1 MQALQASRSMAAGRI
16 ANGKRKPDPDWL
28 YCGKTGTPVN
38 HMTNENP
45 SDKPWGGRFTES
57 TDSFVEAFT
66 ASIGFDQ
73 RLYRHDIAG
82 SIAHARML
90 AHVGIISDSEAADIV
105 AGLEGIRDDIDRGDF
120 AWSVALEDVHMN
132 IEARLIDR
140 IGETGKKLHT
150 GRSRNDQVAT
160 DLRLFLRDEID
171 SLCRAL
177 TRLQGA
183 LVDIAEREADTIMPG
198 FTHLQVAMPVSFGHH
213 MLAWEA
219 MLARDHQR
227 LLDARKRV
235 NVMPLGA
242 AALAG
247 TGFPIDRE
255 FTAALLGFDSVA
267 GNSLDA
273 VSDRDFVIEFC
284 AAASLVMIHLSRFS
298 EELILWS
305 SAQFSFIELPD
316 RFCTGSSI
324 MPQKKNPD
332 VPELVRGKS
341 GRVTGHLVSLLM
353 LMKSQPL
360 AYNKDNQEDK
370 EPLFD
375 TIDTLQGSLR
385 VFADMMPAVTVHH
398 ANMAAAALQG
408 FSTATDLADY
418 LVRKGIA
425 FRDAHEIVGRAVRFG
440 IDSNKDLSAMS
451 LQELRAFS
459 SQIDDDVFAVLKLEG
474 SMAARNHPGGTAPE
488 QVRKAVSAARQ
499 RLQPH

>member
-1 MQALQASRSMAAGRI
+1 
-16 ANGKRKPDPDWL
+16 L
-28 YCGKTGTPVN
+28 YDYP
-38 HMTNENP
+38 HMTDKEAAA
-45 SDKPWGGRFTES
+45 KPWGGRFTES
-57 TDSFVEAFT
+57 TDAFVEAFT
-66 ASIGFDQ
+66 ASIDFDK

-90 AHVGIISDSEAADIV
+90 AHIGILSETECERIIQGLDNILADI
-105 AGLEGIRDDIDRGDF
+105 ERGDF

-132 IEARLIDR
+132 VEARLIER
-140 IGETGKKLHT
+140 IGDTGKKLHT

-160 DLRLFLRDEID
+160 DLRLYLRDEID
-171 SLCRAL
+171 ALAASL
-177 TRLQGA
+177 TRLEAA
-183 LVDIAEREADTIMPG
+183 LVEIAEREAGTVMPG

-219 MLARDHQR
+219 MLDRDHQR
-227 LLDARKRV
+227 LLDCRKRV
-235 NVMPLGA
+235 NIMPLGA

-247 TGFPIDRE
+247 TSFPIDRE
-255 FTAALLGFDSVA
+255 YTARLLGFEAPA

-284 AAASLVMIHLSRFS
+284 AAAALIMLHLSRFS
-298 EELILWS
+298 EELVLWS
-305 SAQFSFIELPD
+305 SAQFSFVELPD

-341 GRVTGHLVSLLM
+341 GRVTGNLVSLLM
-353 LMKSQPL
+353 LMKGQPL

-375 TIDTLQGSLR
+375 SIDTLRGSLR
-385 VFADMMPAVTVHH
+385 VFADMLTAIKLNRERMLE
-398 ANMAAAALQG
+398 AARQG

-425 FRDAHEIVGRAVRFG
+425 FRDAHEIVGRAVRSG
-440 IDSNKDLSAMS
+440 IETGKDLADMS
-451 LQELRAFS
+451 LAELQAFS
-459 SQIDDDVFAVLKLEG
+459 STIEEDVFAVLTLEG
-474 SMAARNHPGGTAPE
+474 SMAARDHTGGTAPA
-488 QVRKAVSAARQ
+488 QVRGAAAAARE
-499 RLQPH
+499 RLDARSTR